1 MHSCAILGTS
11 ESIYMEQI
19 EEDLGLRGLIRE
31 LAAEQEDEARQS
43 G

>member
-1 MHSCAILGTS
+1 MGWEDKAVRT
-11 ESIYMEQI
+11 QI